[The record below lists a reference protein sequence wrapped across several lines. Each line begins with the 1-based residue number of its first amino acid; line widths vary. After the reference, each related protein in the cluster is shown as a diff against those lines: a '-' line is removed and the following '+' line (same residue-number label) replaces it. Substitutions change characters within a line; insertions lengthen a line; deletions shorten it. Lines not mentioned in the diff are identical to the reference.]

1 LARERANSS
10 IQHCPSF
17 SSSQANYFFF
27 TYYHV
32 QGLVNQMLFS
42 IHGRLVR
49 IDSIH
54 PYIQVSAE
62 HRHSLRKWKN
72 LDETAE
78 CGCKNPAPSQ
88 GPLK

>member
-1 LARERANSS
+1 
-10 IQHCPSF
+10 
-17 SSSQANYFFF
+17 
-27 TYYHV
+27 
-32 QGLVNQMLFS
+32 MLFS

-88 GPLK
+88 GQLK